1 MTNSDSALERL
12 LRSAAQVPDEPEASG
27 APFGFDTR
35 VVALWRS
42 GNGQGVNG
50 ILRLLR
56 RVAVIAGIV
65 IVVSSAA
72 SYHELRE
79 AEDTIDSGSSEYAIA
94 DTAIEN
100 EFYQ

>member
-1 MTNSDSALERL
+1 MKKSDSALERL
-12 LRSAAQVPDEPEASG
+12 LRSAARVADEHAGSG

-42 GNGQGVNG
+42 GNGQSANG
-50 ILRLLR
+50 ILRLVR
-56 RVAVIAGIV
+56 RVALIAAIV

-79 AEDTIDSGSSEYAIA
+79 TEDTIDSGSNEYAIA